1 MNPTSDRHFD
11 VSKCLVLV
19 ASQPPATGIR
29 GRVWDLDSG
38 ELAEPMQVVP
48 SRHGTCAHCGA
59 SEGQMLR
66 VLHEGRALAFCDSGH
81 CAVSVSAIVAF
92 RPLAAY
98 PGESEIEFMGTHQ
111 CPCGRTHIVG
121 GPRDRWT
128 LGYCPNSGR
137 AVLAQPDLAALE
149 SAVEVAS

>member
-1 MNPTSDRHFD
+1 MNPTSTQHSA
-11 VSKCLVLV
+11 VSYCLVLV
-19 ASQPPATGIR
+19 ASPPPATGIR
-29 GRVWDLDSG
+29 GRVWNMESG
-38 ELAEPMQVVP
+38 ELAEPMPVVP

-59 SEGQMLR
+59 SEGRMLR
-66 VLHEGRALAFCDSGH
+66 VLHEDQALAFCDSGH

-98 PGESEIEFMGTHQ
+98 PGESEFEFMGIYR
-111 CPCGRTHIVG
+111 CSCNNWHIVG
-121 GPRDRWT
+121 GPRNRWT

-137 AVLAQPDLAALE
+137 AVLTQPDLALLE

>member
-1 MNPTSDRHFD
+1 MNPTSDRHFG

-19 ASQPPATGIR
+19 ANQPPTVGIR

-66 VLHEGRALAFCDSGH
+66 VLHEGQSLAFCDSGH
-81 CAVSVSAIVAF
+81 CAVSVSEIVSF

-98 PGESEIEFMGTHQ
+98 PGESEIEFMGTYR
-111 CPCGRTHIVG
+111 CACGRTHVIG
-121 GPRDRWT
+121 GPARTWI
-128 LGYCPNSGR
+128 LGYCPNSGK
-137 AVLAQPDLAALE
+137 AVLAQPDPTLLVAGM
-149 SAVEVAS
+149 EVAS